1 MVESD
6 EYRHVPTGRLA
17 VLAQRLGK
25 VYVSATTWWRMVRQ
39 RGWCRPRRRVYPVK
53 PTLGI
58 RASKPDEFWHIDT
71 TLIKL
76 LDHTTVYLHAV
87 IDNYSRRILAWRL
100 STTFDPMN
108 TAKILAQAAQH
119 AVSASWPPTVV
130 ADAGIENVN
139 GEIDRLIGSGLFSRV
154 LALREVS
161 FSNSLI
167 EAWWRSLK
175 HQWRY
180 LNTLDTV
187 ATLLRLVAFYVKAH
201 NSEIPHA
208 AFNGPTPDEMYFGTG
223 SDLPDR
229 MQAGK
234 AKARE
239 ARLAANRNT
248 SCRQCQPEAAPDLEQ
263 RLPVCLAIPAQ

>member
-1 MVESD
+1 MLS
-6 EYRHVPTGRLA
+6 G
-17 VLAQRLGK
+17 
-25 VYVSATTWWRMVRQ
+25 WRS
-39 RGWCRPRRRVYPVK
+39 
-53 PTLGI
+53 TEL
-58 RASKPDEFWHIDT
+58 RAKT
-71 TLIKL
+71 
-76 LDHTTVYLHAV
+76 
-87 IDNYSRRILAWRL
+87 
-100 STTFDPMN
+100 
-108 TAKILAQAAQH
+108 
-119 AVSASWPPTVV
+119 
-130 ADAGIENVN
+130 
-139 GEIDRLIGSGLFSRV
+139 SGLLSRV

-175 HQWRY
+175 HQWLY

-187 ATLLRLVAFYVKAH
+187 ATLLRLVDFYVKAH

-208 AFNGPTPDEMYFGTG
+208 AFNGPTPDEMYFGTA

-239 ARLAANRNT
+239 ARLAANRST
-248 SCRQCQPEAAPDLEQ
+248 SCRKCQPKAAPDVDQ